1 MADTVSVTQADREAA
16 WPHRPYPYG
25 YSDHEA
31 WFAGRYDDCAI
42 VQAFARHRLASTQ
55 PVPAIPR
62 EEVARLADLLAKAS
76 PLPWAY
82 RPCEHDDWGYIR
94 GPEQRGQYGPYRPIV
109 ARGHDSEVAF
119 EDYDKHR
126 AAKTDPYGPNAELI
140 VAAVNAL
147 PSLLAALLQGKQP

>member
-1 MADTVSVTQADREAA
+1 MADWDGRMPDTVSVTQADREAVEQARA
-16 WPHRPYPYG
+16 WC
-25 YSDHEA
+25 
-31 WFAGRYDDCAI
+31 DDINEPEMAEL
-42 VQAFARHRLASTQ
+42 FARHRLASTQ
-55 PVPAIPR
+55 PAPAFPR
-62 EEVARLADLLAKAS
+62 EEVERLRALLAKAS